1 MLSFSARALP
11 MMRPP
16 LPNCRPML
24 ITICSIS
31 CYFEGSSGRLNGL
44 SSSLLNFFISRLSK
58 TNDNIVDKPSEA
70 LVILQKAGFTV
81 SQTSVIALA
90 IPDKPGT
97 LDKALAVLSE
107 NNISLEYLYAF
118 VGRASSDAVV
128 VIRVDSAEEALSYFH
143 ANGIKVLSPEEV
155 YGI

>member
-1 MLSFSARALP
+1 MWLKQLNVFLE
-11 MMRPP
+11 
-16 LPNCRPML
+16 NQ
-24 ITICSIS
+24 
-31 CYFEGSSGRLNGL
+31 SGRLAEVTEA
-44 SSSLLNFFISRLSK
+44 LSK
-58 TNDNIVDKPSEA
+58 ADIDIRALYIADTTDFGILRLIVDKPSEA
-70 LVILQKAGFTV
+70 VIVLQKAGFTV

-107 NNISLEYLYAF
+107 NNISMEYLYAF

-128 VIRVDSAEEALSYFH
+128 VIRVDSAEEALNHFH

>member
-1 MLSFSARALP
+1 MWVKQINVFLE
-11 MMRPP
+11 
-16 LPNCRPML
+16 NQ
-24 ITICSIS
+24 
-31 CYFEGSSGRLNGL
+31 SGRLAEVTEAL
-44 SSSLLNFFISRLSK
+44 SNADIDIRALYIADTTDFGILRL
-58 TNDNIVDKPSEA
+58 IVDKPSEA
-70 LVILQKAGFTV
+70 LVILQKVGFTV

-97 LDKALAVLSE
+97 LDKALAVLSQ